1 MAAISKKI
9 PKTETSE
16 LPKEPKARRP
26 KTTEKLEQISA
37 IKNRLIA
44 EYSKFLDA
52 GGKMNTLLDLL
63 NTKYGFNLCYDTLN
77 KTLSTGNT
85 TLDFFCVLALCRYW
99 KLDISYILSPP
110 DSTEQPMPAI
120 ETMMDSIKFKVLDDP
135 AYLGTYYGF
144 LSSNQDNNSE
154 LCKMCLKIEISP
166 SKSFTASLGIG
177 RSVAGSDECNEKDAK
192 QLWGTP
198 IVSSTNHNLSILFT
212 DNVGNLVF
220 LYMQYIQHKSYKMY
234 YRKGIA
240 VTTNSS
246 SAREPVMQSFVLFN
260 KPVPEEKLFYIPGL
274 LLPPQKTF
282 AVTEKNAK
290 TLLAENPLL
299 EQFFDEFEYLL
310 EHSKDSVYRIN
321 EKTILSEESQMT
333 IEDRIRALLLLK
345 EKSIS
350 TGKFIYSQNDVYSNF
365 GRDYLHR
372 SE

>member
-1 MAAISKKI
+1 MRINSDKKKRQVAAI
-9 PKTETSE
+9 KT
-16 LPKEPKARRP
+16 
-26 KTTEKLEQISA
+26 
-37 IKNRLIA
+37 RLNA
-44 EYSKFLDA
+44 EYVKYQNI
-52 GGKMNTLLDLL
+52 GGNYHSLAKLLDNEQGFEVNYETLRKTL
-63 NTKYGFNLCYDTLN
+63 NTDDN
-77 KTLSTGNT
+77 S

-144 LSSNQDNNSE
+144 LSSNKENSSE
-154 LCKMCLKIEISP
+154 LYKMCLKIEPSP

-198 IVSSTNHNLSILFT
+198 IISTTNNNLSILFT
-212 DNVGNLVF
+212 DNIGNLVF
-220 LYMQYIQHKSYKMY
+220 LYMQYIQHNTFKMY

-240 VTTNSS
+240 VTTASS
-246 SAREPVMQSFVLFN
+246 PAREPVMQSFVLFN
-260 KPVPEEKLFYIPGL
+260 EPVPDEKLIYIPGL
-274 LLPPQKTF
+274 LLSPQKTF
-282 AVTEKNAK
+282 AVTEKNAE

-299 EQFFDEFEYLL
+299 EQFFEEFHYLL

-321 EKTILSEESQMT
+321 ENTILSEESQMT
-333 IEDRIRALLLLK
+333 IENRIRALLLLK
-345 EKSIS
+345 ERSVS
-350 TGKFIYSQNDVYSNF
+350 TGKFFYSQNNGYSDF
-365 GRDYLHR
+365 AKDYLHR